1 MEEASSKFNIN
12 FVRDLFLV
20 GPSDR
25 IEQLRKVLKPYYFL
39 QPKVGEESYGVLSSD
54 PHFVVIIADFTSPE
68 SMQKTARV
76 CASSESPLA
85 HRVVYVVAPNELSR
99 EQLLFAQEVGARFV
113 CSGPGKNDELKDY
126 LKRVCSE
133 VHQLGSLSAYEH
145 DLLEAIK
152 VRDSAAV
159 RRLADKLRAL
169 PVTTE
174 EVLRLLCSASLFT
187 NEAKRLEA
195 YLKRLL
201 TLNPQHLWAANT
213 LGKLYLRTGKAAEG
227 MDVLQ
232 KLSHF
237 HELNSERLLTLG
249 DAQVVAGKVEQAEAT
264 LHKSVALVGADDVRV
279 QEGLAKVK
287 LAQQDL
293 KGALGYLGD
302 KEFSQDMISFLN
314 MRAIM
319 SIRSQKYAEG
329 IEYYD
334 YAVRGAGSDN
344 QLKAKLLFNMG
355 LGFVRTG
362 NLERATDCLT
372 ESCSLG
378 GPKFQRAK
386 GPLEKVAVV
395 LKNREKNKAAGIEE
409 TVKLDSGGEETEWE
423 TLI

>member
-1 MEEASSKFNIN
+1 
-12 FVRDLFLV
+12 
-20 GPSDR
+20 
-25 IEQLRKVLKPYYFL
+25 
-39 QPKVGEESYGVLSSD
+39 
-54 PHFVVIIADFTSPE
+54 
-68 SMQKTARV
+68 
-76 CASSESPLA
+76 
-85 HRVVYVVAPNELSR
+85 
-99 EQLLFAQEVGARFV
+99 
-113 CSGPGKNDELKDY
+113 
-126 LKRVCSE
+126 
-133 VHQLGSLSAYEH
+133 
-145 DLLEAIK
+145 
-152 VRDSAAV
+152 
-159 RRLADKLRAL
+159 
-169 PVTTE
+169 
-174 EVLRLLCSASLFT
+174 
-187 NEAKRLEA
+187 
-195 YLKRLL
+195 
-201 TLNPQHLWAANT
+201 
-213 LGKLYLRTGKAAEG
+213 
-227 MDVLQ
+227 
-232 KLSHF
+232 
-237 HELNSERLLTLG
+237 
-249 DAQVVAGKVEQAEAT
+249 
-264 LHKSVALVGADDVRV
+264 
-279 QEGLAKVK
+279 
-287 LAQQDL
+287 L

-423 TLI
+423 SLI